1 RIMSLC
7 TPISTSFPYTTL
19 FRSVIEEAAG
29 CSIPELFARGGEMLF
44 RSCERQALIQFIDSA
59 EGVIALGGGTLQQ
72 QSVIDKLKASGLLVF
87 VEASLSIILPRI
99 MRCDNRPLLMDDT
112 GVMKKKA
119 VLQEELHTLYQQ
131 RMPMYRQSHRTFKVS
146 ANHPVKK
153 PTTQLLKNIQSYVP

>member
-72 QSVIDKLKASGLLVF
+72 QSVIDKLKASGLRSEEHTSELQSRFDIVC
-87 VEASLSIILPRI
+87 R
-99 MRCDNRPLLMDDT
+99 LL
-112 GVMKKKA
+112 
-119 VLQEELHTLYQQ
+119 L
-131 RMPMYRQSHRTFKVS
+131 
-146 ANHPVKK
+146 
-153 PTTQLLKNIQSYVP
+153 